1 MVKRP
6 SAWRMLVN
14 HRRIRSHGNIFVIG
28 CRTVFEYR
36 YRLALR
42 RLAERGQV
50 KIRKADSLPRIGEEA
65 NAGRVHRLSFDIFV
79 VRRVMLRS
87 RKMPQQPYILNA
99 LEEQECTPAALL
111 SNKLHCALFASCAR
125 EKKGDDTVVERPVFL
140 KLASLYELNRVE
152 QMTCDLPK
160 TFGAAI
166 DLYPWNANRQRCL
179 VRA

>member
-87 RKMPQQPYILNA
+87 RKMPQQSYIRNA
-99 LEEQECTPAALL
+99 LEEQECALATFL
-111 SNKLHCALFASCAR
+111 PNKLHRTCFASLAR
-125 EKKGDDTVVERPVFL
+125 KEKGDEAIVESP
-140 KLASLYELNRVE
+140 
-152 QMTCDLPK
+152 
-160 TFGAAI
+160 
-166 DLYPWNANRQRCL
+166 
-179 VRA
+179 